1 KCRLDFWN
9 LAGRAGRYRSEL
21 TGNIVCLNTADNNW
35 SNADAKISLGNNVII
50 EDEINSTL
58 LRHQK
63 ILNYFDGKVK
73 SPTND
78 IIQLSSLILSEILTY
93 LDKGYIGRILN
104 TFNEKIRF
112 MLIDSGKKHLDRNRI
127 IEIDKVTF
135 SENHIFST
143 SIHAKAQ
150 LNAKNKE
157 KLLRSYSR
165 EDVFNYLE
173 TINEIYGLRNT
184 PDSLNQLCI
193 VTYSW
198 LMGNTLNLL
207 ISNAIKYSNSV
218 RDPISYR
225 WVKFDKTNPDHIN
238 AKIMEAIQCIESEVT
253 FKLETCIAHF
263 YQLCQSIHGDENAGI
278 NLSPYLE
285 YGTLDTNIIELQEFG
300 FSRLAAIEIIAKH
313 KECVTFKT
321 NETSLQINTQKLRA
335 KIEKHSVI
343 DRELSWLNL

>member
-1 KCRLDFWN
+1 MAC
-9 LAGRAGRYRSEL
+9 
-21 TGNIVCLNTADNNW
+21 
-35 SNADAKISLGNNVII
+35 
-50 EDEINSTL
+50 
-58 LRHQK
+58 
-63 ILNYFDGKVK
+63 
-73 SPTND
+73 
-78 IIQLSSLILSEILTY
+78 
-93 LDKGYIGRILN
+93 
-104 TFNEKIRF
+104 
-112 MLIDSGKKHLDRNRI
+112 
-127 IEIDKVTF
+127 VTP
-135 SENHIFST
+135 
-143 SIHAKAQ
+143 
-150 LNAKNKE
+150 
-157 KLLRSYSR
+157 
-165 EDVFNYLE
+165 
-173 TINEIYGLRNT
+173 